1 MGGVFLTQ
9 TDVVTLE
16 DIFRNDAVSKILNS
30 NEKFHGKIYHGKS
43 KFHLELHVSIL
54 IRFS

>member
-1 MGGVFLTQ
+1 MEGVFLTQ

-43 KFHLELHVSIL
+43 RFHLELHVSIL